1 MFYKMLG
8 NKFIASVC
16 IVFVLTFI
24 NACQTKQL
32 YEQNTI
38 YPNHSWASKQ
48 VNEYSFTITD
58 TSAAYNVFFVIRHHN
73 AYHYKN
79 IFIQLNTTS
88 PDNTITKQSADLN
101 LADDAKGWLGVGMD
115 DIYDQRIPVNTTP
128 VRFKKGLYK
137 FALSHTMREDPLEN
151 VLSTGIRVEKVKP

>member
-1 MFYKMLG
+1 M
-8 NKFIASVC
+8 
-16 IVFVLTFI
+16 
-24 NACQTKQL
+24 

-88 PDNTITKQSADLN
+88 PDNTIAKQSADLN